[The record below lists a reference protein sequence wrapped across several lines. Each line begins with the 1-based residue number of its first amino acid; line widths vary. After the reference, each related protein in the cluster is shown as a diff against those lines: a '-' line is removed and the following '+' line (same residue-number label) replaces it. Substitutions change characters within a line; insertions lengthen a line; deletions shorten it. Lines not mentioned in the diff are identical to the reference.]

1 MSITS
6 TEERVHMQVSASQNC
21 EVPVQCLASLAN
33 CYGVGAAIQFI
44 SITSTEQRAHM
55 QVSPVTT
62 VKEPFPS

>member
-1 MSITS
+1 ML
-6 TEERVHMQVSASQNC
+6 EEYVYAPVL
-21 EVPVQCLASLAN
+21 VQCLASLAN